1 MSPSP
6 AESPSVPESLLGT
19 GLQPVWAKVRNHL
32 DKHGPE
38 RRGSIALPDLDP
50 GSELTLRSMLGK
62 VNKRLDLISLENAL
76 VERAVGRDL
85 SVALVRLGHPPSAE
99 AAQRRRV
106 RDRSAEARTALRD
119 AIDSWPEPWAS
130 DWAEGLISAGLIG
143 GLGSDEVE
151 PLVRDV
157 RRLLDHLDQH
167 EPTDP
172 LIRHAGDGQV
182 HGRSPGPSEP
192 PFTSRTELAAALF
205 GSAHALDT
213 GTRLAAFASRA
224 LRCELG
230 ADLEGR
236 SLWEAAG
243 IQPDRVSAPALV
255 WAVPVTGH
263 SPLDEALMAARRGGL
278 PLHVSLFAMLSHPV
292 AVLAG
297 TSVLVV
303 ENPRLVE
310 AAAERRLPICVVAA
324 NGNPATAVTTLL
336 GQLQQSGAAVRYH
349 GDFDSAGIAIC
360 RRMHELGCTPW
371 AMDADDYR
379 AAVRRAEQAGVPLE
393 RDSRECGATPWDPAL
408 EPAFNARRLIV
419 HEEFLLDDV
428 LGGFHRL
435 VLGVGSTDR

>member
-1 MSPSP
+1 M
-6 AESPSVPESLLGT
+6 PESLLGT
-19 GLQPVWAKVRNHL
+19 GLQPVWAKVRIHL

-38 RRGSIALPDLDP
+38 RRGAIALPDLDP

-62 VNKRLDLISLENAL
+62 VSKRLDLRRLENAL
-76 VERAVGRDL
+76 VERAVGSDL
-85 SVALVRLGHPPSAE
+85 SGALARLGHPPSVEAE
-99 AAQRRRV
+99 QRRMARV
-106 RDRSAEARTALRD
+106 LSAEARAALRD
-119 AIDSWPEPWAS
+119 AIESWPEPWAS

-157 RRLLDHLDQH
+157 RRLLDHVDQS
-167 EPTDP
+167 EPTDA
-172 LIRHAGDGQV
+172 LTRRSGAGQIHD
-182 HGRSPGPSEP
+182 RSPGPSEP
-192 PFTSRTELAAALF
+192 RFTSRTELAAGLF

-213 GTRLAAFASRA
+213 GTKLTAFVSRA
-224 LRCELG
+224 LRCKLG
-230 ADLEGR
+230 EDLEGR

-255 WAVPVTGH
+255 WAVPVAGQ
-263 SPLDEALMAARRGGL
+263 SPLDEALRAARRGGL
-278 PLHVSLFAMLSHPV
+278 PLHISLFAMLSHTV
-292 AVLAG
+292 AVSAG

-336 GQLQQSGAAVRYH
+336 GQLQQSGAVIRYH

-371 AMDADDYR
+371 VMDADDYR
-379 AAVRRAEQAGVPLE
+379 DAVRRAELAGVALE
-393 RDSRECGATPWDPAL
+393 RDSRECGPTPWDPML
-408 EPAFNARRLIV
+408 EQAFNERRLIV
-419 HEEFLLDDV
+419 HEEFVLDEV
-428 LGGFHRL
+428 LDAFCRAQAVRH
-435 VLGVGSTDR
+435 S